1 MTAEQ
6 HVDGNPK
13 ADPKVSTLAYFG
25 TELRIR
31 REEAGLSQTTLGRR
45 TFCTHSYVS
54 RIESGSRVP
63 SEEFAQRCDD
73 ALCTG
78 GLFARL
84 WPVVIEHAYPDWF
97 RPFVDLEKDATCIWD
112 FENQVVPGLL
122 QTEEYV
128 QAVFGGG
135 RLPNAHELVAARM
148 TRQSLLE
155 QETPPEIWAVLDE
168 SVLRRA
174 IGGPGVMGR
183 QLEHLLACA
192 DNPRIVLQVL
202 PFDTGAHAG
211 LPGAF
216 AGLTMHEGPDVVY
229 VDGVVRGHVFADLA
243 DVKAARRAYDLLM
256 ADALSP
262 KASLNL
268 IAATAKEYLDDE
280 RSQSRQ
286 PNVAQEQL

>member
-122 QTEEYV
+122 QTEEY
-128 QAVFGGG
+128 ARALFAAA
-135 RLPNAHELVAARM
+135 RLPNTDEMVAARM
-148 TRQSLLE
+148 TRQHILE
-155 QETPPEIWAVLDE
+155 RTDRCRLWAVLDE
-168 SVLRRA
+168 NVLRRA
-174 IGGPGVMGR
+174 VGGPHIMAR
-183 QLEHLLACA
+183 QLEAVLAA
-192 DNPRIVLQVL
+192 AEDPRTIVQVV
-202 PFDTGAHAG
+202 PFDVGAHASMDG
-211 LPGAF
+211 PF
-216 AGLTMHEGPDVVY
+216 AGLTMNEGADVVY
-229 VDGVVRGHVFADLA
+229 VDGRARGYISAAPEEVADYA
-243 DVKAARRAYDLLM
+243 YAYDLLR

-262 KASLNL
+262 KASIDL
-268 IAATAKEYLDDE
+268 IAARAKEI
-280 RSQSRQ
+280 S
-286 PNVAQEQL
+286 

>member
-97 RPFVDLEKDATCIWD
+97 RPFVDLEKDATEVWN
-112 FENQVVPGLL
+112 FQNQVAPGLL
-122 QTEEYV
+122 QTEEY
-128 QAVFGGG
+128 ARALFSAA
-135 RLPNAHELVAARM
+135 RLLNAEDLVAARM
-148 TRQSLLE
+148 TRQQILE
-155 QETPPEIWAVLDE
+155 RDDRARMWVVLDE
-168 SVLRRA
+168 NVLRRVV
-174 IGGPGVMGR
+174 GGRAVMAR
-183 QLEHLLACA
+183 QLHALVEAA
-192 DNPRIVLQVL
+192 EDPRTVVQVI
-202 PFDTGAHAG
+202 PYEVGAHASMDG
-211 LPGAF
+211 PF
-216 AGLTMHEGPDVVY
+216 VGLTMSEGADVVY
-229 VDGVVRGHVFADLA
+229 IDGRARGHVSAAPQQVADY
-243 DVKAARRAYDLLM
+243 RYAYDLLR
-256 ADALSP
+256 ADALPP
-262 KASLNL
+262 KASIEL
-268 IAATAKEYLDDE
+268 IAARAKEL
-280 RSQSRQ
+280 S
-286 PNVAQEQL
+286 